1 MRQTLGF
8 IAVWCGATVLAISVA
23 WFGVRDV
30 LRSEVFEDASIEP
43 LNAAIGRT
51 GDSALP
57 LGAPTGPQAVGTPDA
72 SSTAPGRTSAPRLTP
87 PARDTARPRPEHSPS
102 RTAATPSRTRETG
115 LSRSGPSAS
124 PSRSTSKPAATHA
137 APAPSSSAAPKATA
151 TRTRSISTENLRVV
165 NVKGG
170 SVSFAIEN
178 GVCRLIAAAP
188 NAGYE
193 AKVASATGWIRV
205 DLVQGE
211 HGSAVFCIGGESRT
225 DLWEY

>member
-30 LRSEVFEDASIEP
+30 LRNEVFEDASIEP

-51 GDSALP
+51 GESRLP
-57 LGAPTGPQAVGTPDA
+57 AGAPTGPQVIGVPTA
-72 SSTAPGRTSAPRLTP
+72 SSKSVRTPVPRLIPPTRDTTGSQ
-87 PARDTARPRPEHSPS
+87 PARSPS
-102 RTAATPSRTRETG
+102 RA
-115 LSRSGPSAS
+115 
-124 PSRSTSKPAATHA
+124 A
-137 APAPSSSAAPKATA
+137 APARTRDAGPSRPTPSPAMPKPTV
-151 TRTRSISTENLRVV
+151 TRTRSISTGNLRVV

-205 DLVQGE
+205 DLVKGE

>member
-30 LRSEVFEDASIEP
+30 LRSEVFDDASIEP

-51 GDSALP
+51 GDSTLP
-57 LGAPTGPQAVGTPDA
+57 PGAPTGPQAVGTPIA
-72 SSTAPGRTSAPRLTP
+72 SSAAPGRTSAPRPTSS
-87 PARDTARPRPEHSPS
+87 ARDTAGPRPDRSPS
-102 RTAATPSRTRETG
+102 RTAATPVRARESG
-115 LSRSGPSAS
+115 LSRPGPSAS
-124 PSRSTSKPAATHA
+124 PSRSPSRPAATQA
-137 APAPSSSAAPKATA
+137 ASAPSSSAAPKATA
-151 TRTRSISTENLRVV
+151 TRTQSISTENLRVV

-170 SVSFAIEN
+170 SVSFAIED

-205 DLVQGE
+205 DLVQGQ
-211 HGSAVFCIGGESRT
+211 HGSAVFCIGGENRT

>member
-30 LRSEVFEDASIEP
+30 LRSEVFDDASVEP

-51 GDSALP
+51 GDSAFP
-57 LGAPTGPQAVGTPDA
+57 QGAPTGPQVVGTPAA
-72 SSTAPGRTSAPRLTP
+72 SSAAPGRTPAPRLTP
-87 PARDTARPRPEHSPS
+87 PARDTAGPRPDRSPS
-102 RTAATPSRTRETG
+102 RTAATPVRTRETG
-115 LSRSGPSAS
+115 LSRPGPSAS
-124 PSRSTSKPAATHA
+124 PSRSPSGPAATRA
-137 APAPSSSAAPKATA
+137 APASSSSAAPRATA
-151 TRTRSISTENLRVV
+151 TRTQSISTENLRVV

-170 SVSFAIEN
+170 SVSFAIED

-205 DLVQGE
+205 DLVQGQ
-211 HGSAVFCIGGESRT
+211 HGSAVFCIGGENRT

>member
-8 IAVWCGATVLAISVA
+8 VAVWCGATVLAISVA

-30 LRSEVFEDASIEP
+30 LRSEVFDDASVEP

-51 GDSALP
+51 GDSVLP
-57 LGAPTGPQAVGTPDA
+57 PGAPTGPPAVGTPAA
-72 SSTAPGRTSAPRLTP
+72 SSTAPGRTPAPRLTTP
-87 PARDTARPRPEHSPS
+87 PARDTARPRPDRSPS
-102 RTAATPSRTRETG
+102 RPAATPARARETG
-115 LSRSGPSAS
+115 LSRPGPSAS
-124 PSRSTSKPAATHA
+124 PSRSASRPAASRA
-137 APAPSSSAAPKATA
+137 APSSSAAPKAAA
-151 TRTRSISTENLRVV
+151 TRTQSISTENLRVV

-170 SVSFAIEN
+170 SVSFAIES

-205 DLVQGE
+205 DLVQGQ
-211 HGSAVFCIGGESRT
+211 HGSAVFCIGGENRT

>member
-30 LRSEVFEDASIEP
+30 LRSEVFDDASIEP

-51 GDSALP
+51 GDSRLP
-57 LGAPTGPQAVGTPDA
+57 SGAPTGPQAIGTPTA
-72 SSTAPGRTSAPRLTP
+72 GSSSTPGRTPAPRLTP
-87 PARDTARPRPEHSPS
+87 PARDTARPRPDRSPS
-102 RTAATPSRTRETG
+102 RPVAAPARTRDAG
-115 LSRSGPSAS
+115 LSRSGPS
-124 PSRSTSKPAATHA
+124 PSRSASRPAATEA
-137 APAPSSSAAPKATA
+137 AASSSAAPEATA
-151 TRTRSISTENLRVV
+151 TRTRSVSTENLRVV

-205 DLVQGE
+205 DLVQGQ
-211 HGSAVFCIGGESRT
+211 HGSAVFCIGAEGRT

>member
-30 LRSEVFEDASIEP
+30 LRSEVFDDASIEP

-51 GDSALP
+51 GDSTLP
-57 LGAPTGPQAVGTPDA
+57 PGAPTGPQVLGTPTA
-72 SSTAPGRTSAPRLTP
+72 SSAAPGRTSAPRTTP
-87 PARDTARPRPEHSPS
+87 SGRETAGPRPGRSPS
-102 RTAATPSRTRETG
+102 RTAAMPVRARETG
-115 LSRSGPSAS
+115 LSRPGPSAS
-124 PSRSTSKPAATHA
+124 PSRSPSRPAATQA

-151 TRTRSISTENLRVV
+151 TRTQSISTENLRVV

-170 SVSFAIEN
+170 SVSFAIED

-205 DLVQGE
+205 DLVQGQ
-211 HGSAVFCIGGESRT
+211 HGSAVFCIGGENRT

>member
-43 LNAAIGRT
+43 LNAALGHT
-51 GDSALP
+51 GDSPLP
-57 LGAPTGPQAVGTPDA
+57 PGAPTGPQVVGVPTVSPEPVRTP
-72 SSTAPGRTSAPRLTP
+72 APHLIP
-87 PARDTARPRPEHSPS
+87 PTRDTARSQPARSPS
-102 RTAATPSRTRETG
+102 RTAVPVRTRDAG
-115 LSRSGPSAS
+115 LSRS
-124 PSRSTSKPAATHA
+124 
-137 APAPSSSAAPKATA
+137 APSSTAPKPTA

-205 DLVQGE
+205 DLVKGE

>member
-8 IAVWCGATVLAISVA
+8 IAVWCVATVLAVSVA

-30 LRSEVFEDASIEP
+30 LSSEVFDDASIEP
-43 LNAAIGRT
+43 ISVAIGRT
-51 GDSALP
+51 EDTRLAA
-57 LGAPTGPQAVGTPDA
+57 GAPTGPQTVGVPTA
-72 SSTAPGRTSAPRLTP
+72 SPSK
-87 PARDTARPRPEHSPS
+87 PARSPAPHPTPSTRETTRPQPVRSPS
-102 RTAATPSRTRETG
+102 RTAAPVRI
-115 LSRSGPSAS
+115 L
-124 PSRSTSKPAATHA
+124 A
-137 APAPSSSAAPKATA
+137 APAPPSPSVSRPTA
-151 TRTRSISTENLRVV
+151 TRTGSISTGNLRVV

-170 SVSFAIEN
+170 SVSFAIEE

-205 DLVQGE
+205 DLVRGE
-211 HGSAVFCIGGESRT
+211 HGSAVFCIGGENRT

>member
-51 GDSALP
+51 GDSRLP
-57 LGAPTGPQAVGTPDA
+57 LGAPTGPQVIGVPTA
-72 SSTAPGRTSAPRLTP
+72 SSEPVRTPAPRLIPPTRDTTGSQ
-87 PARDTARPRPEHSPS
+87 PARSPS
-102 RTAATPSRTRETG
+102 RTAAPVRTRDAG
-115 LSRSGPSAS
+115 LSRSAPS
-124 PSRSTSKPAATHA
+124 PSRSGSGAPSPTAPKPA
-137 APAPSSSAAPKATA
+137 A

-205 DLVQGE
+205 DLVKGE